1 MEENQLPECCCSKV
15 SFKEIEQKDLRTRI
29 QEKLNER
36 IENILNKSELTDDD
50 FRILE
55 SRLLMIRTEETLF
68 SSNVGFRSRLIEE
81 KEA

>member
-1 MEENQLPECCCSKV
+1 MEENQLPECCCEV
-15 SFKEIEQKDLRTRI
+15 TIFKKDLKTRI

-36 IENILNKSELTDDD
+36 IENILSKSELTDDD

-55 SRLLMIRTEETLF
+55 SRLLSMRTEEMAEKAMKQLDG
-68 SSNVGFRSRLIEE
+68 NCLDM